1 MQDIWYTTPGKGS
14 CIPKGIMTPQVENH
28 DSKTLNFTRNLFID
42 YKADL
47 CSGLTQMV
55 WPFPLSLLHLSLPG
69 NCQDLK
75 LTLHPGGHFII
86 NSTTISLEIQ
96 KKKIIRNESQ
106 KQNPVC
112 SLLSTL
118 RWSDFRKLVK
128 IHFRSHFKIRVFPRW
143 TYRILS
149 VFMTG
154 NTDPGGMMNKHTL
167 LYSGQNMNIRRGR
180 CSGWGRD
187 RLLLW
192 GFVPCDIPSLSVYS
206 KVPSRHSCTSSV
218 QGTHRSLLSPLR
230 SNPCIAG
237 KVLRWVTH
245 DSLGW

>member
-1 MQDIWYTTPGKGS
+1 
-14 CIPKGIMTPQVENH
+14 MTPQVENH

-96 KKKIIRNESQ
+96 KKKINRNESQ

-118 RWSDFRKLVK
+118 R
-128 IHFRSHFKIRVFPRW
+128 
-143 TYRILS
+143 
-149 VFMTG
+149 
-154 NTDPGGMMNKHTL
+154 
-167 LYSGQNMNIRRGR
+167 
-180 CSGWGRD
+180 
-187 RLLLW
+187 
-192 GFVPCDIPSLSVYS
+192 
-206 KVPSRHSCTSSV
+206 
-218 QGTHRSLLSPLR
+218 
-230 SNPCIAG
+230 
-237 KVLRWVTH
+237 
-245 DSLGW
+245 